1 MEKEPKFEKT
11 IDPDKEARI
20 KDMERRTGG
29 TTDKLGLHID
39 EGIKEAVI
47 GFNINDIPTSQSCE
61 GHFHEKREG
70 ASYPWIEVY
79 APEPKGWKES
89 EEKQREWT
97 IENLKYRQKA
107 MELLDEFY
115 QCRQVP
121 FDVRLSFANI
131 GAFGGFRV
139 RSAGGEIM
147 PILSGEE
154 QKEKL
159 QTYRDEMNAFAK
171 FLRDKFLNEA

>member
-1 MEKEPKFEKT
+1 MEREPIIGENR
-11 IDPDKEARI
+11 ISEKEARI
-20 KDMERRTGG
+20 KYMERRVDG

-39 EGIKEAVI
+39 DGIKEAVI

-61 GHFHEKREG
+61 GHIQERREG
-70 ASYPWIEVY
+70 ASYPWVEVY
-79 APEPKGWKES
+79 TPEPEGWKES
-89 EEKQREWT
+89 DEKQREWT
-97 IENLKYRQKA
+97 IENLKHRQKA

-115 QCRQVP
+115 QDRQVP

-131 GAFGGFRV
+131 GAFGAFRV

-159 QTYRDEMNAFAK
+159 QIYRDEMNAFAK
-171 FLRDKFLNEA
+171 FLKDKFINS